1 MARAEYLTEKNF
13 SSGSSPAS
21 GNASGEGAAFGAA
34 ASSGASWAV
43 VVSGFLVKNS
53 IFLFNAAK
61 KRVCKYFVLKV
72 RAAGIHEA
80 VGQDQSLGF
89 KAIPK
94 PRPD

>member
-1 MARAEYLTEKNF
+1 MA
-13 SSGSSPAS
+13 SPEAS
-21 GNASGEGAAFGAA
+21 GVAS
-34 ASSGASWAV
+34 
-43 VVSGFLVKNS
+43 VSGFLLKNS